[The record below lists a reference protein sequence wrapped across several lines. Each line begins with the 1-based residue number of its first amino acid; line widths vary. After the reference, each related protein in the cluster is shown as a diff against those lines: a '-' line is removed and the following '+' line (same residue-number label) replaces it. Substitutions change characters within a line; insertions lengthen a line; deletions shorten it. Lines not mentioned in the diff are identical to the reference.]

1 MIEYSSVRRGTAV
14 RVTPQAPPDDVLSS
28 CEASVTCIAQGVF
41 FVPSFPGKSAS
52 YTLQY
57 FRYPEARL
65 ISLFPNEG
73 PQQGGG
79 AFRLEAVDYIGPETR
94 HGGGLPSIES
104 ALLNPSLASIRFNP
118 GGALASNVTLQV
130 SQTPADDSRR
140 QRRYTVSGIAPP
152 GAAEGIYEVQLVYNG
167 SQIVLQSSEAGA
179 GRYQYVGRKPKL
191 MWLSP
196 RGGSVNPGSGGLA
209 ISAYIA
215 NMPATPL
222 SSINVSLGGIA
233 CRVISQSNS
242 SIPVGTQT
250 VIAFASPE
258 LPLEMAGLPNVTV
271 SVVFPVPGGGG
282 ELGNVTAP
290 WDYVAPR
297 KPYVEKSSVIVNGTS
312 TLDIPALTDGI
323 PVSLMVHNMHPSL
336 GVAHFDLLRLWFGEF
351 GDLFIDAR

>member
-14 RVTPQAPPDDVLSS
+14 RVTPQAPPVDVLSS

-65 ISLFPNEG
+65 ISLFPTEG

-104 ALLNPSLASIRFNP
+104 ALLNPSLASIRFFP

-152 GAAEGIYEVQLVYNG
+152 GAAEGIYEVQLLYNG
-167 SQIVLQSSEAGA
+167 SQIVLQSSETGA

-196 RGGSVNPGSGGLA
+196 RGGSVNPGSGGLP

-233 CRVISQSNS
+233 CRVISQSNT

-312 TLDIPALTDGI
+312 TLDIPAVTDGVPI
-323 PVSLMVHNMHPSL
+323 SLMVHNMHPSL